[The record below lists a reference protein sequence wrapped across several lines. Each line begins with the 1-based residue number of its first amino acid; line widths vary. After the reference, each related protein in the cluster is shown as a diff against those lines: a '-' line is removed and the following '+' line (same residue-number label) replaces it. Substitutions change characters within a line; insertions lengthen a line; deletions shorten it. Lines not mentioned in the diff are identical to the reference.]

1 MANFFIRDMDQIV
14 NFILQD
20 SDQEVE
26 MGSDDDENSDS
37 DWEYEE
43 EEDHK
48 NDKTEDSAVISSTP
62 HAKSPLSDGNR
73 INDDVPASQN
83 VDISIPPSV
92 DPLIPTARYTASD
105 SESDVYP
112 QQQGEPSQNSSVVE
126 RSSDFNANNTDKSGA
141 NNSDASSD
149 VSSRGD
155 GGSGVQGRVAVRRR
169 SVRTRGAT
177 RGITQGVGR
186 PARGRGVGLGRSLS
200 HGRSRG
206 RRRGC
211 GRGGQ
216 PIVGHQAAQ
225 ALPDEYTWEKINVG
239 DQQTLKNILFTEVE
253 GLNCRLRDDATV
265 LDYVELYL

>member
-43 EEDHK
+43 EKDPK

-92 DPLIPTARYTASD
+92 DPLISTAGYTASD
-105 SESDVYP
+105 SESDVYL
-112 QQQGEPSQNSSVVE
+112 QQQGEPSNNSSVVE
-126 RSSDFNANNTDKSGA
+126 RSSDSNANNTDKSGA

-155 GGSGVQGRVAVRRR
+155 GDSGVRGQVAVRRR
-169 SVRTRGAT
+169 GVRTRG
-177 RGITQGVGR
+177 
-186 PARGRGVGLGRSLS
+186 
-200 HGRSRG
+200 
-206 RRRGC
+206 
-211 GRGGQ
+211 
-216 PIVGHQAAQ
+216 
-225 ALPDEYTWEKINVG
+225 
-239 DQQTLKNILFTEVE
+239 DQEVVLK
-253 GLNCRLRDDATV
+253 V
-265 LDYVELYL
+265 LDVQHVEEVLVLVDL

>member
-1 MANFFIRDMDQIV
+1 MDQIV

-43 EEDHK
+43 EEDPK

-83 VDISIPPSV
+83 VDIQSLHLLIHLFQLLDILLVILKVMFIHSNKGSQATV
-92 DPLIPTARYTASD
+92 PLFF
-105 SESDVYP
+105 
-112 QQQGEPSQNSSVVE
+112 NS
-126 RSSDFNANNTDKSGA
+126 NANNTNKSGA

-155 GGSGVQGRVAVRRR
+155 KDSGVRGRVAVRRR
-169 SVRTRGAT
+169 GVRTRGGT
-177 RGITQGVGR
+177 RGSTQGVGR
-186 PARGRGVGLGRSLS
+186 PACGRGVGLGRSLS
-200 HGRSRG
+200 HGRSCG
-206 RRRGC
+206 RRC
-211 GRGGQ
+211 GRGRGRQ
-216 PIVGHQAAQ
+216 PIVRRQAAQ
-225 ALPDEYTWEKINVG
+225 AFQMSTHGRKS
-239 DQQTLKNILFTEVE
+239 T
-253 GLNCRLRDDATV
+253 
-265 LDYVELYL
+265 

>member
-43 EEDHK
+43 EEDPK

-73 INDDVPASQN
+73 INDDVPVSQN

-92 DPLIPTARYTASD
+92 DPLISTAGYTASD
-105 SESDVYP
+105 SESDIYL
-112 QQQGEPSQNSSVVE
+112 QQQEEPSNNSSVVE
-126 RSSDFNANNTDKSGA
+126 HSSDSSANNTNKSGA

-155 GGSGVQGRVAVRRR
+155 GDSGVRRRVAVCRCG
-169 SVRTRGAT
+169 VRIRGGTRGS
-177 RGITQGVGR
+177 TQGVER
-186 PARGRGVGLGRSLS
+186 PACGRGVGLVDL
-200 HGRSRG
+200 
-206 RRRGC
+206 
-211 GRGGQ
+211 
-216 PIVGHQAAQ
+216 
-225 ALPDEYTWEKINVG
+225 
-239 DQQTLKNILFTEVE
+239 
-253 GLNCRLRDDATV
+253 
-265 LDYVELYL
+265 